1 VRLAPFLTADYIH
14 AMTAIAERLDEHLRR
29 WDNTTAARVE
39 QMVDEII
46 AWADAD
52 ALDLMRSREREQEVL
67 DLLDE
72 P

>member
-1 VRLAPFLTADYIH
+1 MRLARRHAGDYIRT
-14 AMTAIAERLDEHLRR
+14 MTAIAERLDEHLRQ
-29 WDNTTAARVE
+29 WDNTTATRVE
-39 QMVDEII
+39 RMVDEII
-46 AWADAD
+46 VWADAD